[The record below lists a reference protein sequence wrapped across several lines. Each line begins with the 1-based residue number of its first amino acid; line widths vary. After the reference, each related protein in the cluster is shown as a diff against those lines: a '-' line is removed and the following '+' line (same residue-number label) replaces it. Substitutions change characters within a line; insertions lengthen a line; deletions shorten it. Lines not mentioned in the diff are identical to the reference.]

1 MSWKNALLTGFAV
14 LVLLGAPLA
23 CSFLGKNPIA
33 SQLSLATAVRRELR
47 LLVST
52 NGTIE
57 PVDRAIIY
65 APTDGFVTDLR
76 KLEGTEVVQGEMLM
90 RLESEQVMTSLAQA
104 RAGLTQAQV
113 QALPVLSGPTKEEL
127 AAIDAAIA
135 ENELQLDQKRADVQA
150 EEALLAKEAVTREAV
165 ENLRK
170 ELSLLQLRGE
180 NLRGKKQA
188 LLARFSSDQKR
199 LEQARIGEI
208 TKQVELLE
216 EQVRAGV
223 IRAPRGGVLSSLAVR
238 IGSFVNRGQQLAE
251 VYEPGRVRLRAYV
264 DEPDLG
270 GIAKGQPVLVEWDGL
285 QDRQWPGKVER
296 PADQVVVLGNRSV
309 GNVICAIEGEAKEL
323 IPNINVKVQIVT
335 ATRANTLVIPRSCV
349 YSLRGQSTVMVWD
362 GKNAS
367 RKPVR
372 VGLVTPQ
379 DVEILQGIDEG
390 SVVIANP
397 GIVTAQ

>member
-1 MSWKNALLTGFAV
+1 MSRKNALLMGFAAA
-14 LVLLGAPLA
+14 LLMSMPLA
-23 CSFLGKNPIA
+23 CSFFGRNPIA
-33 SQLSLATAVRRELR
+33 SQLSLVTAVRRELR

-65 APTDGFVTDLR
+65 APTDGFVTDLK
-76 KLEGTEVVQGEMLM
+76 KLEGAEVVQGEILM
-90 RLESEQVMTSLAQA
+90 RVESEQVMTALAQA

-127 AAIDAAIA
+127 AAADAAIT
-135 ENELQLDQKRADVQA
+135 ENDLQLNQKRADVQA
-150 EEALLAKEAVTREAV
+150 EEALLAKEAVPRQAV
-165 ENLRK
+165 ENLKK

-180 NLRGKKQA
+180 NLQEKKQA
-188 LLARFSSDQKR
+188 LLARFSTDQKR
-199 LEQARIGEI
+199 LEQARVSEV

-216 EQVRAGV
+216 EQVKAGV
-223 IRAPRGGVLSSLAVR
+223 IRAPRSGVLYSLAVKS
-238 IGSFVNRGQQLAE
+238 GTFVNRGQQLAD

-270 GIAKGQPVLVEWDGL
+270 GIAKGQPVVVEWDGL
-285 QDRQWPGKVER
+285 QDRRWSGIVER
-296 PADQVVVLGNRSV
+296 PADQVVALGNRSV
-309 GNVICAIEGEAKEL
+309 GHVVCAIEGEAKEL

-349 YSLRGQSTVMVWD
+349 HSYRGQPTVLLWD
-362 GKNAS
+362 GNNAT

-372 VGLVTPQ
+372 IGLITPQ
-379 DVEILQGIDEG
+379 DVEVLQGIDEG

-397 GIVTAQ
+397 GVLSAQ